1 MSEMDKEPLW
11 IFLSATS
18 FLAVLGYILSFLI
31 NWVII
36 ASATWELI
44 VSIIL
49 LVAAGLL
56 ILFCLYIFVTSGIEV
71 IKEIILVIQIRK
83 EEREQKENE

>member
-36 ASATWELI
+36 ASVTWEMV

-56 ILFCLYIFVTSGIEV
+56 VLFCLYIFVTSGIDL

-83 EEREQKENE
+83 EERELKETQ